1 MSALSKNPDAQRTK
15 AALSIQADKKIMLTG
30 TPIPN
35 RPIEIQ
41 AVAGYL
47 DEKSFGNRFG
57 FGKRYA
63 GLHKNKSLEIKAF
76 GIGVELNLDE
86 LQRRLRQSF
95 MIRRKKMKCSKTYQ
109 LK

>member
-1 MSALSKNPDAQRTK
+1 
-15 AALSIQADKKIMLTG
+15 MLTG

-63 GLHKNKSLEIKAF
+63 GLHKKQVTRNKSVWDWSGAS
-76 GIGVELNLDE
+76 NLDE